1 MGTTVMQRLT
11 LFDLDNTLLAG
22 DSDYGWAQFL
32 IELGALDAASY
43 ERRNAAFFADY
54 KAGRLD
60 IHAFLDFQLRPLAE
74 HAPATLYG
82 WRERFLEEKIRPM
95 LLPAARK
102 VVAASLAAGDLV
114 AVVTATNSF
123 VTRPI
128 AAMYGIE
135 QLVATEPEMVDGHF
149 TGRVSGEPCFQAGK
163 LRCVADWLQGFRRQL
178 GDFSE
183 SWFYSDSHND
193 LPLLGAV
200 THPVAVDPD
209 ATLAAHALERGWQT
223 VSWRE
228 PKSPQQLA

>member
-1 MGTTVMQRLT
+1 MGTTGAWRARQRLT

-32 IELGALDAASY
+32 IEAGVLDADAY
-43 ERRNAAFFADY
+43 ERRNAEFFADY

-74 HAPATLYG
+74 HDLAQLLA
-82 WRERFLEEKIRPM
+82 WRERFLVEKIRPM
-95 LLPAARK
+95 LLPAAQAI
-102 VVAASLAAGDLV
+102 VAERLGAGDLV

-128 AAMYGIE
+128 AALYGIE
-135 QLVATEPEMVDGHF
+135 HLVATEPETVAGRF

-163 LRCVADWLQGFRRQL
+163 LACVDAWLERRQHRL

-193 LPLLGAV
+193 LPLLTAT

-209 ATLAAHALERGWQT
+209 PILAEHARMRGWP
-223 VSWRE
+223 VLSWRD
-228 PKSPQQLA
+228 SHR

>member
-1 MGTTVMQRLT
+1 MESTGAGRARQRLT

-32 IELGALDAASY
+32 IEAGVLDADAY
-43 ERRNAAFFADY
+43 ERRNAEFFADY

-74 HAPATLYG
+74 HDLSQLLA
-82 WRERFLEEKIRPM
+82 WRERFLVEKIRPM
-95 LLPAARK
+95 LLPAAQAI
-102 VVAASLAAGDLV
+102 VAERLGAGDLV

-128 AAMYGIE
+128 AALHGIE
-135 QLVATEPEMVDGHF
+135 HLVATEPETVAGRF

-163 LRCVADWLQGFRRQL
+163 LACVNTWLQGRQHRL
-178 GDFSE
+178 GDFTA

-193 LPLLGAV
+193 LPLLDAI
-200 THPVAVDPD
+200 TDPVAVDPD
-209 ATLAAHALERGWQT
+209 PILAEHARRRGWPV

-228 PKSPQQLA
+228 PHR

>member
-1 MGTTVMQRLT
+1 MGTTRAQRLT

-32 IELGALDAASY
+32 IELGVLDAAIY
-43 ERRNAAFFADY
+43 ERRNAVFFADY

-60 IHAFLDFQLRPLAE
+60 IHAFLEFQLRPLAE
-74 HAPATLYG
+74 HDLATLFA
-82 WRERFLEEKIRPM
+82 WRERFLDEKIRPM
-95 LLPAARK
+95 LLPAARE
-102 VVAASLAAGDLV
+102 VVTERLAAGDLV

-128 AAMYGIE
+128 AAMYGIDE
-135 QLVATEPEMVDGHF
+135 VVATEPEIVAGRF
-149 TGRVSGEPCFQAGK
+149 TGRVAGEPCFQAGK
-163 LRCVADWLQGFRRQL
+163 VRCVAAWLRGRQRQL
-178 GDFSE
+178 GDFSQ

-193 LPLLGAV
+193 LALLGAV

-209 ATLAAHALERGWQT
+209 ATLAAHARERGWPA

-228 PKSPQQLA
+228 QRSL

>member
-1 MGTTVMQRLT
+1 MGTTRAGRASQRLT

-22 DSDYGWAQFL
+22 DSDYGWGQFL
-32 IELGALDAASY
+32 IEAGVLDADVY
-43 ERRNAAFFADY
+43 ERRNAEFFADY

-74 HAPATLYG
+74 HEPAQLLA
-82 WRERFLEEKIRPM
+82 WRERFLMEKIQPM
-95 LLPAARK
+95 LLPAARSI
-102 VVAASLAAGDLV
+102 VDERIAAGDLV
-114 AVVTATNSF
+114 AVVTSTNSF

-135 QLVATEPEMVDGHF
+135 HVVATEPEAVAGRF

-163 LRCVADWLQGFRRQL
+163 LVCVNAWLGRQQRRL
-178 GDFSE
+178 GDFTE

-193 LPLLGAV
+193 LPLLGAT

-209 ATLAAHALERGWQT
+209 PILAEHARRHGWP
-223 VSWRE
+223 VLSWR
-228 PKSPQQLA
+228 A

>member
-1 MGTTVMQRLT
+1 MGTTGAQRLT

-32 IELGALDAASY
+32 IELGVLDAASY

-74 HAPATLYG
+74 HDPATLFA
-82 WRERFLEEKIRPM
+82 WRDRFLDEKIRPM
-95 LLPAARK
+95 LLPAARQ

-114 AVVTATNSF
+114 AVVTATNSLQ
-123 VTRPI
+123 TRPI

-135 QLVATEPEMVDGHF
+135 QLVATEPEMAGGRF

-163 LRCVADWLQGFRRQL
+163 LKCVDAWLAGMQRQLRGFRQ
-178 GDFSE
+178 

-193 LPLLGAV
+193 LPLLSAV

-209 ATLAAHALERGWQT
+209 ATLAAHARTFGWPT

-228 PKSPQQLA
+228 TRST